1 MLRSIAV
8 MAGVLLCLPLLS
20 LHAQEKSERDR
31 YPTLEYPPGYYKG
44 VFFFSSI
51 GGRSIAPSGSFIR
64 HEKNYDR
71 LLSLQIQNGDF
82 ENPLNEESS
91 ATQFPSSFD
100 AEYTPGYSW
109 LVELEYGTF
118 SHLGFGFTV
127 SQFSIEAKRQDVF
140 LSGRTPPLVTPLPLR
155 TTLYNGTAAMGMA
168 AFHPIEK
175 SVFDPYLVLRAGMVG
190 FNGEAHSSSLP
201 NANRLSNRIQNG
213 LGLATGAGLGVN
225 IHFTRVVGIK
235 AEAFYHKQF
244 LKSDNFPT
252 RTLDTYTAQI
262 GIIVN
267 TTRLFPN

>member
-1 MLRSIAV
+1 MLRFVSV
-8 MAGVLLCLPLLS
+8 MVGLLLCLPFLS
-20 LHAQEKSERDR
+20 LHAQEKSEQDR
-31 YPTLEYPPGYYKG
+31 YPTIEYPPGYYKG
-44 VFFFSSI
+44 AFFFSFI

-64 HEKNYDR
+64 HEKEYDK
-71 LLSLQIQNGDF
+71 LLALQIRNGDYI
-82 ENPLNEESS
+82 NPISVSTSLP
-91 ATQFPSSFD
+91 PSYD

-109 LVELEYGTF
+109 QIELEYGTF
-118 SHLGFGFTV
+118 SYFGFGFTV

-140 LSGRTPPLVTPLPLR
+140 LSGTTPALVTPLPMR

-168 AFHPIEK
+168 AFHPVQK
-175 SVFDPYLVLRAGMVG
+175 SVFDPYVVLRAGMVG
-190 FNGEAHSSSLP
+190 FNGQAHSSNLP
-201 NANRLSNRIQNG
+201 DANRLSNRIQNG
-213 LGLATGAGLGVN
+213 LGMATGAGLGVN

-262 GIIVN
+262 GVIVN